1 MSEKNGFFFLILR
14 KAEFFKRFMNPRVV
28 HGLNEHSGE
37 NQNKSIGRELC
48 EYYCLGY
55 YLAKS
60 IR

>member
-1 MSEKNGFFFLILR
+1 MVFFLILR